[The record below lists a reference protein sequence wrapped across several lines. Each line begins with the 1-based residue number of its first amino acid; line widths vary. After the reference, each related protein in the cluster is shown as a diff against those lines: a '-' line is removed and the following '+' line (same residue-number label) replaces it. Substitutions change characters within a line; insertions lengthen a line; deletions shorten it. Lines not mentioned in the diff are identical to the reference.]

1 MGLPRHPLPPA
12 PIPAGEDWPVVGDDA
27 LALIPPQMTVL
38 RAVVRALGWG
48 RAGEWLA
55 DHGGV
60 PVVVPMRQVMQPH
73 VDAANRV
80 FMPKADKLFL
90 RARDAGIRRERAKK
104 SLTVLAREYRLT
116 SRHIQNIC
124 REGEDRQASLF

>member
-1 MGLPRHPLPPA
+1 MVDEDVLACLPA
-12 PIPAGEDWPVVGDDA
+12 KF
-27 LALIPPQMTVL
+27 TVL

-48 RAGEWLA
+48 RAGEWLT

-60 PVVVPMRQVMQPH
+60 PVVVPLHRQEALGLTAPELARLRQVMQPH
-73 VDAANRV
+73 VDDNHRV
-80 FMPKADKLFL
+80 FLPKPDKLFI
-90 RARDAGIRRERAKK
+90 RARDAEIRRERARK